1 MGDFAKVLSES
12 FRKTLYNPEIQL
24 LTSEIAEDLLFPVSE
39 EVFDSEE
46 NYLYLVESLNQ
57 HGPEYSVICDGEL
70 NIRAC
75 FDACGKKMSF
85 KGENL
90 KPILESAG
98 YDLSFLD
105 LEGLVYDEWYDDSS
119 DEFVYLSDSSCTFD
133 RVDLTGVYEA
143 LAENSD
149 RISLSIRRYEE
160 VEEDLLEYDS
170 DDDEEWNEDGELFME
185 DDDEYYFEYD
195 GKAKIRDMKYYIEVN
210 SENGKEYFSEEL
222 PAFFYEDEE
231 DEEAE
236 LDNVLDLQTLL
247 FRQLR
252 AMKKFGFVPTDQQLE
267 KLVENAAT
275 GYPAIIFITKK

>member
-24 LTSEIAEDLLFPVSE
+24 LTSEMAEDLLFPVSE

-46 NYLYLVESLNQ
+46 NYLYLVESLTQ

-70 NIRAC
+70 NIKAC
-75 FDACGKKMSF
+75 FDAFGKKMSF

-160 VEEDLLEYDS
+160 VEEDLLDYDS

-185 DDDEYYFEYD
+185 DDDEYCFEYD

-236 LDNVLDLQTLL
+236 IDNVLDLQTLL